1 MYLHRCLKNNTSD
14 NTMIT
19 IKVYLQQQ
27 HKIVKHL
34 IYKIQTSNGST
45 LDNKIQQKTTHG
57 NVKEMH
63 TYVTKLK
70 KIFKRLVFK
79 VPGIF
84 FPQVTWK
91 DEREFSVILTF
102 RSAFFKMRVIIQNA
116 TAKLKQKQNAFV
128 SKYYREQK

>member
-1 MYLHRCLKNNTSD
+1 MYLHRSLKNNTSD

-27 HKIVKHL
+27 HKILKHL
-34 IYKIQTSNGST
+34 IYKIQTSKGST

-63 TYVTKLK
+63 TYVTKLQ

-91 DEREFSVILTF
+91 DKREFSVILTF

-116 TAKLKQKQNAFV
+116 AAKLKQKQNAFV
-128 SKYYREQK
+128 YKYYREQK